1 MRLTRLLRVSSWS
14 VSPWR
19 VAGATLLSGVL
30 CFLTPG
36 VLPGTGPLGLVRL
49 ALYPV
54 GMLLV
59 SVTVLLSAPLLGRV
73 ARAESE
79 AADALRAA
87 AAAGTGGWDREHARF
102 LYMFRVKM
110 VRVLAVGLGSVLLLV
125 SVLTTLLA
133 LGRIGADLLEGPET
147 IHVEHCYGPWDRGQA
162 PDGVVVHDDGLT
174 LVGPDGWSRYVRLD
188 GPAREGVRRAC
199 YGGVPAQVRMW
210 ARIRVVAAV
219 VAG

>member
-1 MRLTRLLRVSSWS
+1 MRLTRLLRVGSWS

-19 VAGATLLSGVL
+19 VAGATLLGGVL

-102 LYMFRVKM
+102 LYMFRVT
-110 VRVLAVGLGSVLLLV
+110 RGS
-125 SVLTTLLA
+125 STCS
-133 LGRIGADLLEGPET
+133 G
-147 IHVEHCYGPWDRGQA
+147 
-162 PDGVVVHDDGLT
+162 
-174 LVGPDGWSRYVRLD
+174 
-188 GPAREGVRRAC
+188 
-199 YGGVPAQVRMW
+199 
-210 ARIRVVAAV
+210 
-219 VAG
+219 